1 MLQKGVMVGQDFHR
15 KLSKMSLLK
24 SKPSGESWPTSKSWF
39 ISHLSTTHV
48 PAKTYIY
55 DSDAKAETKDRFILT
70 I

>member
-1 MLQKGVMVGQDFHR
+1 MLQKEVMVGQDFHR

-39 ISHLSTTHV
+39 IFHLSTTHV